1 MEGKKIS
8 ILIVDDHPLVRE
20 GLFEILKKQENIEIV
35 GLSKNG
41 LEAVEFFKNYQP
53 DIILMDI
60 VMPEMDGIEA
70 TKEIRKIKSNAK
82 IIMLT
87 TFMDEEDIYKS
98 FKAGAM
104 AYLLKDQPTKEI
116 LDTIFA
122 VYEGRKI
129 IPPSIAEKLAEHLP
143 SPELTPREMEILTLM
158 VKGLS
163 NKEISKKLNI
173 SEGTIK
179 AHTNMIFI
187 KLGVKSRTQAVI
199 LAVKKGLV
207 DLK

>member
-1 MEGKKIS
+1 MEEKKIS

-20 GLFEILKKQENIEIV
+20 GLFEILKKQEKINVI
-35 GLSKNG
+35 GLAKNG
-41 LEAVEFFKNYQP
+41 LEALEFFKKYKP
-53 DIILMDI
+53 DIVLMDI
-60 VMPEMDGIEA
+60 VMPEMNGIEA
-70 TKEIRKIKSNAK
+70 TKEIRKIKPNAK

-87 TFMDEEDIYKS
+87 TFMDEEDIYKA

-122 VYEGRKI
+122 VNDGRKI
-129 IPPSIAEKLAEHLP
+129 IPPAIAEKLAEHLP
-143 SPELTPREMEILTLM
+143 CPELTGREMEILTLM
-158 VKGLS
+158 VRGLS
-163 NKEISKKLNI
+163 NKEISKQLNI

-179 AHTNMIFI
+179 AHINMIFI

-207 DLK
+207 EIK